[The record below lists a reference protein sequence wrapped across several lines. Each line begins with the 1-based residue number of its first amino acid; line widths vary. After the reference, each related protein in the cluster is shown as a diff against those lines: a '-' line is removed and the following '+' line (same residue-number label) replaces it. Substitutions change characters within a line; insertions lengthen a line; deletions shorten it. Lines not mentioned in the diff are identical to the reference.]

1 MTAATKRVLL
11 VFGTRPE
18 AIKMCPL
25 VHAIAAHPGLTPLV
39 AVTGQHR
46 GMLDQM
52 LALFDV
58 TPDADLDLHQPGQT
72 LADIAARVLHDLPGV
87 LEQLDPDLVVVQG
100 DTTTT
105 VAAAMAAAY
114 HQLPVVHLE
123 AGLRSGDRT
132 APFPEE
138 INRRMVTQLARLH
151 LTATEAN
158 RAALLAEAVPAADI
172 AVTGNTVIDALLT
185 ITAQPR
191 PFQNLILRQHLT
203 PETLDKHPLVLVTA
217 HRRESWGAPLT
228 AIARAIAEVADQL
241 PHARFVWPL
250 HANPQVRDWVQ
261 PVLRDRANILL
272 TDPLGYPDFT
282 TLLAHAHTVVTDS
295 GGVQEEAPALRVP
308 VLVTRHV
315 TEREEVIHLGAGQ
328 LVGPNQAAIR
338 TALLRLLTDPAAHQ
352 GMRIGYSPY
361 GDGAAATRAAAAIA
375 ALTRT
380 GERLPD
386 YTAPAQPAP
395 PPARS
400 RSPLV
405 PVRGTAAKHPSLSTT
420 AAETITTTGD
430 AYLAEAAR
438 ERQAISPIAVPNTCP
453 MA

>member
-1 MTAATKRVLL
+1 MTAGKRVLL

-25 VHAIAAHPGLTPLV
+25 VRAIAAHPGLTPLV

-52 LALFDV
+52 LTLFDV
-58 TPDADLDLHQPGQT
+58 HPDADLDLHQPGQT
-72 LADIAARVLHDLPGV
+72 LSGIAARVLHDLPSV
-87 LEQLDPDLVVVQG
+87 LDRLDPDLVVVQG

-138 INRRMVTQLARLH
+138 INRRMVTQLAGLH
-151 LTATEAN
+151 LAATAAN
-158 RAALLAEAVPAADI
+158 KAALLAEAVPAGDI

-185 ITAQPR
+185 VTARPR
-191 PFQNLILRQHLT
+191 PFADPILRRHLT
-203 PETLDKHPLVLVTA
+203 PEVLDGHPLVVVTA

-228 AIARAIAEVADQL
+228 AIARAIAEVAGEL

-250 HANPQVRDWVQ
+250 HANPHVRDRVQ

-295 GGVQEEAPALRVP
+295 GGVQEEAPALGVP

-315 TEREEVIHLGAGQ
+315 TEREEVIHLGAGR
-328 LVGPNQAAIR
+328 LVGPSQAAIQ
-338 TALLRLLTDPAAHQ
+338 TALLRLLTDPAAHRSMQ
-352 GMRIGYSPY
+352 IGYSPY
-361 GDGAAATRAAAAIA
+361 GDGTAARRAAAAIA
-375 ALTRT
+375 AFT
-380 GERLPD
+380 GAGHRLPD
-386 YTAPAQPAP
+386 YT
-395 PPARS
+395 PPARPATLGATPS
-400 RSPLV
+400 RTQ
-405 PVRGTAAKHPSLSTT
+405 PVNHALAG
-420 AAETITTTGD
+420 ITT
-430 AYLAEAAR
+430 R
-438 ERQAISPIAVPNTCP
+438 
-453 MA
+453 